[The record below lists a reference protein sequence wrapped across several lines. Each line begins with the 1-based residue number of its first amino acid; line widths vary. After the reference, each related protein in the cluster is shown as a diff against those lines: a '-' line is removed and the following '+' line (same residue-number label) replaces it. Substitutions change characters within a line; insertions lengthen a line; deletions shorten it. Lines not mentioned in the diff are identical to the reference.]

1 MKLKGQLKVESKLGK
16 RAGQKE
22 IDNFKMS
29 LFLKIKKL
37 VGMKHESKYKSI
49 FGFHQK

>member
-22 IDNFKMS
+22 IDNLKMS
-29 LFLKIKKL
+29 LFFKDSKTCW
-37 VGMKHESKYKSI
+37 HET
-49 FGFHQK
+49 